1 MTNKK
6 DLLYR
11 IALIAM
17 LAISTPLAADDDDDD
32 DDRAEREAMRTA
44 VERGDIKS
52 LAEILK
58 LVAPQLPGE
67 IVGIEIERENGIFV
81 YEFRVAG
88 KGGKILEA
96 KVNAATASVIS
107 IEEK

>member
-11 IALIAM
+11 IVLIAM
-17 LAISTPLAADDDDDD
+17 LAISTPLAADDDDD